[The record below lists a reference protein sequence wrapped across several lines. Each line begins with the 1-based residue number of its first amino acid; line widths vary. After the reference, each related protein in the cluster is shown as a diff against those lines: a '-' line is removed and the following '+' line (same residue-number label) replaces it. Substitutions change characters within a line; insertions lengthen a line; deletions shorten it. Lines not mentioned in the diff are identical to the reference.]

1 MDLLRVWGKCGMLE
15 QRVAMLEDQVRSL
28 LRLGSKVM
36 AMDIVLDDVV
46 DAIGE
51 IASTQRLTN
60 ETLARVE
67 GRGNRG

>member
-15 QRVAMLEDQVRSL
+15 QLVIMLEEQVKSL

-36 AMDIVLDDVV
+36 TLDIVVDDVV
-46 DAIGE
+46 DAISE
-51 IASTQRLTN
+51 IASTQRITN

-67 GRGNRG
+67 GRGNNG